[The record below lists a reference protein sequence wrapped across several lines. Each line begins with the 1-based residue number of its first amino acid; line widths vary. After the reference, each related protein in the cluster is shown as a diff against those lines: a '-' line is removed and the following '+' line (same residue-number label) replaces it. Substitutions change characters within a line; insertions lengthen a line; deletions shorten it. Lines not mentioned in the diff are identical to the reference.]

1 MLQDNAIEVEK
12 KFQNDRFAAKNLIIY
27 FYPYIHNQAQNQNNI
42 LMKRIAGPLSLT
54 ENKAQLQRWMVAGPE
69 VAKVKN
75 ELKSVQRTNKAKD
88 QLFDTMNRSGVGKSH
103 PQIM

>member
-1 MLQDNAIEVEK
+1 MLQYNATEVEK
-12 KFQNDRFAAKNLIIY
+12 KFQNGIFAAKIIH
-27 FYPYIHNQAQNQNNI
+27 FYPYIHNQAQKQNNI

-75 ELKSVQRTNKAKD
+75 EFESVQRTNKAKD
-88 QLFDTMNRSGVGKSH
+88 QLYDTMNRSGVSKSH